1 MSVIMDDFTVDLSPP
16 KERIF
21 ARYICPTIVAGKPDH
36 RCHDC
41 VGSEYHENFIE
52 IECPMMGGV
61 VPLKKIYVRA
71 AVLAYDSARRARKE
85 EANYDSIW

>member
-1 MSVIMDDFTVDLSPP
+1 MSVIMSDTIDLPSP

-36 RCHDC
+36 RCRDC

-61 VPLKKIYVRA
+61 VPLKKIYTRT
-71 AVLAYDSARRARKE
+71 LTLRLPKKE